1 MSRAQ
6 SFLNS
11 ELQRYAH
18 LFRCNNAVAVERG
31 ACWPELCCAVLVC
44 AVCLSILHLKVLR
57 RLELILRCYAVKHQR
72 TFGNIGYA
80 QGMNFILGTCLSAGL
95 SDEQCFWLLSSIVA
109 SVPLFN
115 SKTMEAHDAEYRVL
129 LEQMAR

>member
-1 MSRAQ
+1 M
-6 SFLNS
+6 
-11 ELQRYAH
+11 
-18 LFRCNNAVAVERG
+18 
-31 ACWPELCCAVLVC
+31 
-44 AVCLSILHLKVLR
+44 LR